1 MKRFFN
7 ILYFVSLSMLALG
20 QNTQGDSFFFMDAG
34 VNEIIVNTRQE
45 PKIDTVVVIQR
56 DTSVVYEYQE
66 IANKDDAQS
75 PTTILV
81 RNTAYEQRL
90 LGVEKYSYGEI
101 QMDEKA
107 FQKFLYENNTKI
119 YVDYMKSKRLIS
131 AGWWTMGAGISMLGL
146 GVGLMFV
153 EKYIYDS
160 FYDRYYYDW
169 NYEAYQAGISF
180 ITFGAAAI
188 VASVPIVSVGY
199 TKEKKVAYSLNNDL
213 YIADNNSAISKP
225 AMNLSLQA
233 SQNGIGL
240 ALNF

>member
-1 MKRFFN
+1 MKRFLN
-7 ILYFVSLSMLALG
+7 ILYFVSLSMFALG
-20 QNTQGDSFFFMDAG
+20 QSTQGDSFFFMDAG
-34 VNEIIVNTRQE
+34 VNVIKETSPQA

-90 LGVEKYSYGEI
+90 LGVEKYSYGEM

-119 YVDYMKSKRLIS
+119 YADYMKSKRLIS
-131 AGWWTMGAGISMLGL
+131 AGWWLFGSGL
-146 GVGLMFV
+146 VLALPVGLSTLVDDDLTVYMGSVCWAF
-153 EKYIYDS
+153 
-160 FYDRYYYDW
+160 
-169 NYEAYQAGISF
+169 G
-180 ITFGAAAI
+180 GAAFI
-188 VASVPIVSVGY
+188 SSIPILSVGY
-199 TKEKKVAYSLNNDL
+199 RQKNRVTSLFNNHFNNSEIRLSLN
-213 YIADNNSAISKP
+213 
-225 AMNLSLQA
+225 LQA

>member
-1 MKRFFN
+1 MKRFLN

-20 QNTQGDSFFFMDAG
+20 QSTQSDSFFFMYGG
-34 VNEIIVNTRQE
+34 VNEIVVNKRE
-45 PKIDTVVVIQR
+45 IKKDTITVIQR

-90 LGVEKYSYGEI
+90 LGVEKYSYGEM

-107 FQKFLYENNTKI
+107 FQKFLYENNSRV
-119 YVDYMKSKRLIS
+119 YADYMKGRTFVN
-131 AGWWTMGAGISMLGL
+131 AGWWLFGSGL
-146 GVGLMFV
+146 TLALPVGLCTIVDDDLLVYMGSVCWAF
-153 EKYIYDS
+153 
-160 FYDRYYYDW
+160 
-169 NYEAYQAGISF
+169 G
-180 ITFGAAAI
+180 GAAFI
-188 VASVPIVSVGY
+188 SSIPILCVGY
-199 TKEKKVAYSLNNDL
+199 RHKNRVTSLLNNHFNNSEIRLSLN
-213 YIADNNSAISKP
+213 
-225 AMNLSLQA
+225 LQA